1 MKRLRNTEEDI
12 VKPIIIKKKKSNTI
26 EIKDCLLENFIYFY
40 WIDIYEDDNDN
51 GRLYLFGKI
60 YNKPHNT
67 FRSCVFI
74 IDGIMRTLYFV
85 PKEDKSFSDVS
96 QEIKEIRQETIPK
109 YRVKE
114 VKRQYYF
121 DQQFPQGINNY
132 LKMQYSY
139 SYPPFQQNRL
149 KGKTYSNIFGNST
162 KAIENFLIQ
171 TKIMGPC
178 WMKIHKTH
186 FKESSSDFL
195 SAKKST
201 TQLGE
206 FIINNYKNITPL
218 TDEQITY
225 PLPSLIIT
233 SIRIQRIKDNKEKKS
248 IIAISSITHNNINI
262 NKVTESDQYI
272 NYIFIKDSF
281 NNKDIINI
289 NDNDINKKQQITI
302 VRDITEHTLL
312 LKFTE
317 HLKEIDPD
325 VIIGHD
331 IDNDIQTIIERMSDC
346 KLYNSFYLGRLEHNY
361 KKFNNNHT
369 TTGRLI
375 CNTMLSI
382 KEIFKSKDYNL
393 SYLSKSIY
401 NITIKELDYF
411 MDYNQTIDSL
421 KDICINIYNNSLLTI
436 KLFQKFNIIPL
447 TKYLTTTCGNTWKR
461 SLVNARAERIEYL
474 LMHKFYDNNPKF
486 IIPDKKEFTKSKYEG
501 GYVLDPKKGFYDT
514 IILLLDFQSLYP
526 SIIKE
531 FNICFTTLQNTKNH
545 GVLPEIVTFLISKR
559 MELKNLFLNEKNQE
573 LKLNYDIQQL
583 AIKLVTNSIYGCLG
597 FSNSRFYQVKIAET
611 ITENGR
617 TILKNTVEL
626 IGNSNNIIYGDTDSI
641 MIDTGIRS
649 LDDAIIISNNIKKI
663 ISNQYNHI
671 VLNLDKIF
679 DKLLLLTKKKY
690 VGRLINNNE
699 IEIKGLEIVKKN
711 YCDISSEIG
720 KSVLDII
727 FSNNINNDSIKKFV
741 SNELLKIRNNNN
753 DYSAFI
759 LREKISR
766 NIEEYATKSQLSH
779 VVIAQRM
786 KKCGIPIKP
795 GQNINYIVC
804 NNTNNTSSSKS
815 ECSFTPNE
823 FINQKKTIDVEWY
836 IKHQILPPLSRILQP
851 LNISIDK
858 IDNDC
863 IINNSNLLNNTLSI
877 LRKNQNY
884 DNCEKLNIKCD
895 KCNKEYKFLGFLPVI
910 CVDCRISID
919 SYNIINALEKLINT
933 YLNSEEIPKH
943 TIYNQLQYLKSL
955 FDSNSESFRVYNNLI
970 KEKIQTFDYGII
982 TTDIFY

>member
-1 MKRLRNTEEDI
+1 MKRLRNTEEDAI
-12 VKPIIIKKKKSNTI
+12 KPIIIKKKKSNAI
-26 EIKDCLLENFIYFY
+26 EIKDCLIDNFIYFY
-40 WIDIYEDDNDN
+40 WIDIYEDDD

-60 YNKPHNT
+60 YNKPLDT

-85 PKEDKSFSDVS
+85 PKEDKSFNDVS
-96 QEIKEIRQETIPK
+96 QEIREIRQSTIPK

-121 DQQFPQGINNY
+121 DQQFPQGTNNY
-132 LKMQYSY
+132 MKMQYSY
-139 SYPPFQQNRL
+139 SYPPFQQNLL
-149 KGKTYSNIFGNST
+149 KGKTYLNIFGNST
-162 KAIENFLIQ
+162 KATENFLIQ
-171 TKIMGPC
+171 RKIMGPC
-178 WMKIHKTH
+178 WMKIHETH
-186 FKESSSDFL
+186 FKEESSDFL

-206 FIINNYKNITPL
+206 FIISNYKNITPL

-233 SIRIQRIKDNKEKKS
+233 SLRIQRIKNKEKTS

-262 NKVTESDQYI
+262 NKVTECDQYT
-272 NYIFIKDSF
+272 NYLFIKDNC

-289 NDNDINKKQQITI
+289 NDNDINKKQKITI
-302 VRDITEHTLL
+302 IRDISEYTLL

-331 IDNDIQTIIERMSDC
+331 IDNDIQTIIERMGDC
-346 KLYNSFYLGRLEHNY
+346 KLFNNFYLGRLEHNY

-369 TTGRLI
+369 ITGRLI

-382 KEIFKSKDYNL
+382 KEIFKSKDYNI

-401 NITIKELDYF
+401 NINIKELDYYI
-411 MDYNQTIDSL
+411 DYNQTLDSL

-461 SLVNARAERIEYL
+461 SLINARAERIEYL
-474 LMHKFYDNNPKF
+474 LMHKFYDNKPKF
-486 IIPDKKEFTKSKYEG
+486 ILPDKKEFTKSKYEG

-514 IILLLDFQSLYP
+514 IILLLDFRSLYP

-531 FNICFTTLQNTKNH
+531 FNLCFTTLRNTKNR

-559 MELKNLFLNEKNQE
+559 IEIRNLSLNEKNQE
-573 LKLNYDIQQL
+573 LKSNYDIQQL

-597 FSNSRFYQVKIAET
+597 FSNSRFYQVNIAKT

-617 TILKNTVEL
+617 NILKNTVEL
-626 IGNSNNIIYGDTDSI
+626 IGNNNNIIYGDTDSI
-641 MIDTGIRS
+641 MIDTGIKS
-649 LDDAIIISNNIKKI
+649 LDDAVNISNNITKI
-663 ISNQYNHI
+663 ISKQYNHI

-727 FSNNINNDSIKKFV
+727 FSNNTNNDGIKKFV
-741 SNELLKIRNNNN
+741 SNELLKIRHNNNN
-753 DYSAFI
+753 NYTEFV

-766 NIEEYATKSQLSH
+766 NIEEYATKSQLPH

-804 NNTNNTSSSKS
+804 NHTDNTKSSKS
-815 ECSFTPNE
+815 ECSFTPDE
-823 FINQKKTIDVEWY
+823 FINQKKTIDIEWY

-851 LNISIDK
+851 LNINIDK

-863 IINNSNLLNNTLSI
+863 IINNSNLFNNNLSI

-884 DNCEKLNIKCD
+884 DNCEKLSIECD

-910 CVDCRISID
+910 CMDCRISID
-919 SYNIINALEKLINT
+919 SDNIINALEKLLYK

-943 TIYNQLQYLKSL
+943 TTYKQLQYLNSL
-955 FDSNSESFRVYNNLI
+955 FDSNNESFRAYNNLI

-982 TTDIFY
+982 TTDIFD